1 MEDLL
6 RTHPYKYSY
15 ELCPSSSSP
24 AVVRFPYY
32 DGYTDTNEG
41 NQIQSPTKSM
51 NFVETGPC
59 NDDDAVAA
67 IIFDNLSTN
76 RPHDYGLLG
85 TTSLGPL
92 VQLDQTAAD
101 DSSQAG
107 TQCWQK
113 FGANISD
120 PFQTLTCSSPVR
132 SLLSYTNPLFPP
144 TRSRRGKRAAAGRGG
159 HDNEASKD
167 FIENAHLRKLVER
180 QRRIRMKA
188 LCSTLLSVLPDEYR
202 KTKCTLSDKLLEVIQ
217 HIRHLQNKLI
227 DVEKQRDLLNFSTA
241 VKPFS
246 DGSCIYKN
254 LQASR
259 ARSSNV
265 RDKFRTVRVSKFGMG
280 IQVAVNI
287 FKDQIAFSCLLNLLE
302 EAGVEV
308 VSAAVTAINDRV
320 FYSIHSKLLDL
331 RYFDTAVLQG
341 RIDQLMIDNLPKVSV
356 TK

>member
-41 NQIQSPTKSM
+41 NQIQTPTKSM
-51 NFVETGPC
+51 KFVETGPC

-67 IIFDNLSTN
+67 VIFDNLSTN

-101 DSSQAG
+101 DSSQAS

-113 FGANISD
+113 FGAKITD
-120 PFQTLTCSSPVR
+120 PFQTLTCSSPVCSLR
-132 SLLSYTNPLFPP
+132 SYKNPLFPP
-144 TRSRRGKRAAAGRGG
+144 TPSRREKRAAAGRGG

-167 FIENAHLRKLVER
+167 CIENAHLHKLVER
-180 QRRIRMKA
+180 QRRSRMKA

-202 KTKCTLSDKLLEVIQ
+202 KRKCTLSDKLLEVIK
-217 HIRHLQNKLI
+217 HIRQLQNKLI
-227 DVEKQRDLLNFSTA
+227 ELEKQRDLLNFPVT
-241 VKPFS
+241 VKPFPNS
-246 DGSCIYKN
+246 SCIYKN
-254 LQASR
+254 LQASQ
-259 ARSSNV
+259 ARPSNV
-265 RDKFRTVRVSKFGMG
+265 REKFQTVRVSKFGLG
-280 IQVAVNI
+280 IQVVVNI
-287 FKDQIAFSCLLNLLE
+287 FKNQIAFSCLLNLLE

-308 VSAAVTAINDRV
+308 VSATVTAINDRV

-331 RYFDTAVLQG
+331 RYFDAAVLQG
-341 RIDQLMIDNLPKVSV
+341 RIDQLMNDNLPKVSV

>member
-41 NQIQSPTKSM
+41 NQIQTPTKSM
-51 NFVETGPC
+51 KFVETGPC

-67 IIFDNLSTN
+67 VIFDNLSTN

-101 DSSQAG
+101 DSSQAS

-113 FGANISD
+113 FGAKITD
-120 PFQTLTCSSPVR
+120 PFQTLTCSSPVCSLR
-132 SLLSYTNPLFPP
+132 SYKNPLFPP
-144 TRSRRGKRAAAGRGG
+144 TPSRRGKRAAAGRGG

-167 FIENAHLRKLVER
+167 CIENAHLHKLVER
-180 QRRIRMKA
+180 QRRSRMKA

-202 KTKCTLSDKLLEVIQ
+202 KRKCTLSDKLLEVIK
-217 HIRHLQNKLI
+217 HIRQLQNKLI
-227 DVEKQRDLLNFSTA
+227 ELEKQRDLLNFPVT
-241 VKPFS
+241 VKPFPNS
-246 DGSCIYKN
+246 SCIYKN
-254 LQASR
+254 LQASQ
-259 ARSSNV
+259 ARPSNV
-265 RDKFRTVRVSKFGMG
+265 REKFQTVRVSKFGLG
-280 IQVAVNI
+280 IQVVVNI
-287 FKDQIAFSCLLNLLE
+287 FKNQIAFSCLLNLLE

-308 VSAAVTAINDRV
+308 VSATVTAINDRV

-331 RYFDTAVLQG
+331 RYFDAAVLQG
-341 RIDQLMIDNLPKVSV
+341 RIDQLMNDNLPKVSV

>member
-41 NQIQSPTKSM
+41 NQIQTPTKSM
-51 NFVETGPC
+51 KFVETGPC

-67 IIFDNLSTN
+67 VIFDNLSTN

-101 DSSQAG
+101 DSSQAS

-113 FGANISD
+113 FGAKITD
-120 PFQTLTCSSPVR
+120 PFQTLTCSSPVCSLR
-132 SLLSYTNPLFPP
+132 SYKNPLFPP
-144 TRSRRGKRAAAGRGG
+144 TPSRREKRAAAGRGG

-167 FIENAHLRKLVER
+167 CIENAHLHKLVER
-180 QRRIRMKA
+180 QRRSRMKA

-202 KTKCTLSDKLLEVIQ
+202 KRKCTLSDKLLEVIK
-217 HIRHLQNKLI
+217 HIRQLQNKLI
-227 DVEKQRDLLNFSTA
+227 ELEKQRDLLNFPVT
-241 VKPFS
+241 VKPFPNS
-246 DGSCIYKN
+246 SCIYKN
-254 LQASR
+254 LQASQ
-259 ARSSNV
+259 ARPSNV
-265 RDKFRTVRVSKFGMG
+265 REKFQTVRVSKFGLG
-280 IQVAVNI
+280 IQVVVNI
-287 FKDQIAFSCLLNLLE
+287 FKNQIAFSCLLNLLE

-308 VSAAVTAINDRV
+308 VSATVTAINDRV
-320 FYSIHSKLLDL
+320 FYSIHSKILDL
-331 RYFDTAVLQG
+331 RYFDAAVLQG
-341 RIDQLMIDNLPKVSV
+341 RIDQLMNDNLPKVSV